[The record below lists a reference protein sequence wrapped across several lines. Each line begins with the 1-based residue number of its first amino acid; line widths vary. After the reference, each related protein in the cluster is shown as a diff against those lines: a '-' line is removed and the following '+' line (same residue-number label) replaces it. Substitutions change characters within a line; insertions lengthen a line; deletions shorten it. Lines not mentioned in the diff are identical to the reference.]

1 MSCPTQSS
9 SIEIG
14 VQTLDVHTAL
24 HGVLVKMQFPLLP
37 CRYPAHLA
45 NASVVETV
53 QAAASV
59 GREAPALASEEQD
72 AEDQPLVRDL
82 FVREWNLLGG
92 EELFRC

>member
-1 MSCPTQSS
+1 MSRPTQSS

-14 VQTLDVHTAL
+14 VQTLDVQPAL